1 MDILTLLANGFATAF
16 TPVNLFYCF
25 VGVTVGTFIGV
36 LPGVGAMLGIALLLP
51 VTFYLP
57 PETAIIMLAGIYY
70 GGEYGGAITS
80 ILVNVPG
87 STSSAITTLDGYR
100 MAKQGRA
107 AVALF
112 ASAAASFIGGSI
124 GIILMTVFSPA
135 ISRFALSLNSAD
147 YFAIMVLGLVAGA
160 LVARGSLVKGLI
172 AVVIGTL
179 FGMIGTD
186 LSTGVQRYAFGVPEL
201 IGGLSVAVV
210 AMALFGL
217 PEIITATAEPKT
229 DLSRFSLRLRD
240 MMPTREDFRRSIVP
254 AGRGSALGS
263 ILGILPGTGA
273 TIASFLSYTAEKRLS
288 RTPERFGHGAIE
300 GVVGPEA
307 ANNAAAQ
314 TSFIPTLAI
323 GIPGTPTMA
332 LMLGALIIQG
342 IQPGPDMMTLHAD
355 LFWALIASFWIG
367 NVMLLILNIP
377 LVGLWAKLANI
388 PYRFLFPSIICLIAV
403 GVYSSTLNTF
413 DVYVVLAIGLFGFG
427 MAITGFEAAPFLMG
441 FILGPMMEENLRRA
455 MQLGR
460 GDPAVFFSRP
470 VSLICLTIVLTALFI
485 PAVRILRRRFAR
497 LPGLRNG
504 RPGFR

>member
-1 MDILTLLANGFATAF
+1 MEILTLLANGFATAF
-16 TPVNLFYCF
+16 TPTNLFYCF
-25 VGVTVGTFIGV
+25 LGVTVGTFIGV

-51 VTFYLP
+51 ATFYLP

-80 ILVNVPG
+80 ILINVPG
-87 STSSAITTLDGYR
+87 STSSAITALEGNK

-112 ASAAASFIGGSI
+112 VSAIASFIGGSF
-124 GIILMTVFSPA
+124 GIVLMILFSPA
-135 ISRFALSLNSAD
+135 ISRFALSLGSAD

-160 LVARGSLVKGLI
+160 FVAKGSLLKALI
-172 AVVIGTL
+172 AVVLGML

-186 LSTGVQRYAFGVPEL
+186 VSTGVQRYTFGVPEL
-201 IGGLSVAVV
+201 VGGLDIALV
-210 AMALFGL
+210 AMALFGI
-217 PEIITATAEPKT
+217 PEIVTATAEPKINT
-229 DLSRFSLRLRD
+229 SRFSLRLQD
-240 MMPTREDFRRSIVP
+240 MLPTRDDVRRSVNP
-254 AGRGSALGS
+254 VARGSVLGS
-263 ILGILPGTGA
+263 LLGILPGTGA
-273 TIASFLSYTAEKRLS
+273 TIASFMSYTTERRIS
-288 RTPERFGHGAIE
+288 REPGRFGKGAIE

-332 LMLGALIIQG
+332 LMLGALMIQG
-342 IQPGPDMMTLHAD
+342 IPPGPEMMTLHAD

-367 NVMLLILNIP
+367 NILLLVLNIP
-377 LVGLWAKLANI
+377 LVGVWAKLANI
-388 PYRFLFPSIICLIAV
+388 PHRFLFPAIICLIAV

-413 DVYVVLAIGLFGFG
+413 DVYLVLAIGVLGCG
-427 MAITGFEAAPFLMG
+427 MALAGFEAAPFLMG

-460 GDPAVFFSRP
+460 GDPMLFLSRP
-470 VSLICLTIVLTALFI
+470 VSLICLIIAL
-485 PAVRILRRRFAR
+485 VILLAPVIGFAR
-497 LPGLRNG
+497 AATRLHRQKAQHPTTR
-504 RPGFR
+504 